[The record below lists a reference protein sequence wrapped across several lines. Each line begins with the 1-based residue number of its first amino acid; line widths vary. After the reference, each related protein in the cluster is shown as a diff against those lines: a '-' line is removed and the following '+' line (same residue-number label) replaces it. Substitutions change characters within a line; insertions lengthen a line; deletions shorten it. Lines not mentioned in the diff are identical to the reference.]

1 MHPAAVPGEA
11 RGWGRR
17 EQDGLRALGVTS
29 PRLQLR
35 KQGRAGA
42 TRPFRAVWVR
52 AAPSEGQTERKP
64 DGGAKAGRA
73 ASAGEAYSPELPRKE
88 GTTPPQIL
96 HNQSIPLDWHRPR
109 HYSRFRG
116 SYSDLA
122 ATGVRWGRGRLPFA
136 LLTPFLL
143 VPKQYSP
150 LILARGQDA
159 SQREPT
165 PGNGLSAVRPPG
177 LLPRCAQACCSS
189 LDARQGAH
197 VHCAASSDRGRGG
210 VEARE
215 LPHRALPLAAILWS
229 LFLFPRTKLA
239 AAENDLNPL
248 LAEVAAQFC
257 QRSPHLLDLPFP

>member
-64 DGGAKAGRA
+64 DGGVKAGRA

-116 SYSDLA
+116 SYSDLV
-122 ATGVRWGRGRLPFA
+122 ATGVRWSRGRLPFA
-136 LLTPFLL
+136 LLTTFLL

-150 LILARGQDA
+150 LNTRPGSGCLPAGTD
-159 SQREPT
+159 S
-165 PGNGLSAVRPPG
+165 GNGLSAVRPPG
-177 LLPRCAQACCSS
+177 PLPRCAQACCSS

-215 LPHRALPLAAILWS
+215 LQHRALPSAAILWS
-229 LFLFPRTKLA
+229 LCFFFLGQSLRQL
-239 AAENDLNPL
+239 
-248 LAEVAAQFC
+248 
-257 QRSPHLLDLPFP
+257 RMI

>member
-64 DGGAKAGRA
+64 DGGVKAGRA

-136 LLTPFLL
+136 LLTTFLL

-150 LILARGQDA
+150 LNTRPGSGCLPAGTDSGKRSQRSPPTWAA
-159 SQREPT
+159 SQVCP
-165 PGNGLSAVRPPG
+165 S
-177 LLPRCAQACCSS
+177 LLQQPRCPAGGPCALCSQ
-189 LDARQGAH
+189 LRP
-197 VHCAASSDRGRGG
+197 RTWGRGG
-210 VEARE
+210 
-215 LPHRALPLAAILWS
+215 S
-229 LFLFPRTKLA
+229 GT
-239 AAENDLNPL
+239 
-248 LAEVAAQFC
+248 AAQ
-257 QRSPHLLDLPFP
+257 SPALSSYPVVSVSFS